1 VIKVAISLMIVSAVV
16 LLISV
21 GILYLSEF
29 RLDELPENP
38 VHQLVIAEKK
48 NLTETKNL
56 SQVGILIGA
65 ITVGISGLVAG
76 LLYWRS

>member
-1 VIKVAISLMIVSAVV
+1 MIIGAVV
-16 LLISV
+16 LLISI
-21 GILYLSEF
+21 GILFLSEF

-38 VHQLVIAEKK
+38 VNQLVIAEKK
-48 NLTETKNL
+48 NLTETKDL

-65 ITVGISGLVAG
+65 ITVGLSGLVAR

>member
-1 VIKVAISLMIVSAVV
+1 MIKVPISLMVIGTVV

-38 VHQLVIAEKK
+38 VNQLVIAEKK

-56 SQVGILIGA
+56 SQLE
-65 ITVGISGLVAG
+65 
-76 LLYWRS
+76 Y